1 MMKPFW
7 RYYGGKWQ
15 VAPHYPAP
23 AVWPIVEPFAGAAGY
38 STRHGAGRE
47 VILIDANP
55 IIAGIWR
62 WLIQATPDDVLAIGD
77 IPADGTVDDID
88 APQEARWLAG
98 FWCNDANVSP
108 RKRPSAIAKRGQ
120 DCQHWAG
127 WGDRVRRRLAA
138 QVPLI
143 KRWTVLEGDYRAAP
157 DVRATWFVDPPY
169 KNKAGSYYPCQP
181 DSFDDLG
188 AWCRARSG
196 PTIVC
201 ENEGATWL
209 PFVPLARRRSV
220 ATSRTGRGTVEAVWL
235 GGELRQPTLRDAG
248 LFGAANA

>member
-1 MMKPFW
+1 MGEPMRPFW

-47 VILIDANP
+47 VILVDANP

-62 WLIQATPDDVLAIGD
+62 WLIQATPDDVRAIGD
-77 IPADGTVDDID
+77 IPEGGTVDDID

-98 FWCNDANVSP
+98 FWCNDAAVAPCKRASKFALANVE
-108 RKRPSAIAKRGQ
+108 RGVVG
-120 DCQHWAG
+120 G
-127 WGDRVRRRLAA
+127 WNARARDRIAA

-143 KRWTVLEGDYRAAP
+143 KRWTVVEGDYRAAP
-157 DVRATWFVDPPY
+157 DIRATWFVDPPY
-169 KNKAGSYYPCQP
+169 QNKAGSYYPCQP
-181 DSFDDLG
+181 DSFEALG
-188 AWCRARSG
+188 AWCRSRRG
-196 PTIVC
+196 LTIVC

-209 PFVPLARRRSV
+209 PFEPLAGRR
-220 ATSRTGRGTVEAVWL
+220 AAPTSRTGKKTVEAVWL
-235 GGELRQPTLRDAG
+235 GGELRQPTLWDAEVAVG
-248 LFGAANA
+248 